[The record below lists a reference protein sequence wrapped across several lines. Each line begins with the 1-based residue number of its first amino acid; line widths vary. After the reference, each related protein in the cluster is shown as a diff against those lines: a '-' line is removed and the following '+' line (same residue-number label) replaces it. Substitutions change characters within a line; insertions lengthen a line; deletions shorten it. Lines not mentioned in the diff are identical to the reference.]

1 MKLKKLLIL
10 LSLLTLSLVTYAEE
24 KPQGEPPK
32 MESQNKLTKEQ
43 FYAKLNLS
51 TEQKQKLDVI
61 LSDFEKSMKKEPP
74 KNDNS
79 STKPI
84 MDNDSMKK
92 EMDEKMTELSNKA
105 KAILNKTQYE
115 NFEKNLKDYLLPPG
129 PPPQNK

>member
-1 MKLKKLLIL
+1 MKLKKLLVL
-10 LSLLTLSLVTYAEE
+10 LSLLTLSSIAYAEE

-74 KNDNS
+74 KNDS
-79 STKPI
+79 SSNKPKL
-84 MDNDSMKK
+84 DNDNMKK
-92 EMDEKMTELSNKA
+92 EIDEKMAELSNKA
-105 KAILNKTQYE
+105 KVILNKTQYE
-115 NFEKNLKDYLLPPG
+115 SFEKNLKDYLLPPG